1 MQQLDYKNGRAVFSR
16 DPYRDVIN
24 KRQGQFRQFSPVRQ
38 SVKEE
43 LEPEA
48 EE

>member
-1 MQQLDYKNGRAVFSR
+1 MQQLDYKNG
-16 DPYRDVIN
+16 N
-24 KRQGQFRQFSPVRQ
+24 EQGAKLVDSFLWR
-38 SVKEE
+38 SVKRG

>member
-1 MQQLDYKNGRAVFSR
+1 MEEELYFVHG
-16 DPYRDVIN
+16 PCRDVIN
-24 KRQGQFRQFSPVRQ
+24 KGQGQLGVSSVQE
-38 SVKEE
+38 SVKRG

>member
-1 MQQLDYKNGRAVFSR
+1 MEELCLLRG
-16 DPYRDVIN
+16 PCRDVIN
-24 KRQGQFRQFSPVRQ
+24 QEQFQLRVS
-38 SVKEE
+38 SVQELVKKE